1 MRALLVLAAVMLAL
15 PGASG
20 ESAMRA
26 IDSMTS
32 HNARVRSFTFDV
44 DAHIALLTFP
54 WIRFRLMG
62 HGQYTRGGPY
72 FVHFDRVPWFG
83 RGFETMP
90 MTALDPQTW
99 SQQYDM
105 NVARRDG
112 DVTVLSMHDVK
123 KSPLTEASATIDD
136 KLGVREIVWKYNYG
150 GHVRLNIT
158 PQMVSGFAFPGE
170 EEAEIV
176 MPHYRAMAH
185 AVFSNYRVV
194 SDTP

>member
-1 MRALLVLAAVMLAL
+1 MKTLLLLAAIALAA
-15 PGASG
+15 PPSPHDPAN
-20 ESAMRA
+20 AA

-32 HNARVRSFTFDV
+32 HNAHVRAYTFDV

-62 HGQYTRGGPY
+62 HGQYTRGGAY

-99 SQQYDM
+99 SQQYTM
-105 NVARRDG
+105 SVAQHDG
-112 DVTVLSMHDVK
+112 DVTVLSMHDLK
-123 KSPLTEASATIDD
+123 KSPLTEAQATIDD
-136 KLGVREIVWKYNYG
+136 KLGVRELLWKYSYG

-158 PQMVSGFAFPGE
+158 PDVVSGFALPARE
-170 EEAEIV
+170 DAEIV

-185 AVFSNYRVV
+185 AVFSNYHVTT
-194 SDTP
+194 DTP